1 MTTNLPS
8 QRANDRERARD
19 REIELEKGEGGGGG
33 EISKGGNSFSLD

>member
-19 REIELEKGEGGGGG
+19 REIELENGEGGGGG
-33 EISKGGNSFSLD
+33 ISKGGNSFSLD